1 MANSVQNKEVI
12 IVAYEI
18 CGAFTIKLRSDGIL
32 HSHTSSAI
40 DFDIESLKQFNVV
53 MAKMLNN
60 QKAPL
65 LITFDQFA
73 IPPDETRG
81 FWAKKE
87 SCPLALADAYVTA
100 SLGHKI
106 IGNAYLKFN
115 KPGRPTKIFN
125 DEDSAVQWLQSFLQ
139 LGY

>member
-1 MANSVQNKEVI
+1 MVSSIQNKEVDI
-12 IVAYEI
+12 IATEI
-18 CGAFTIKLRSDGIL
+18 CGAFTIKLRSDGVI

-40 DFDIESLKQFNVV
+40 NFDINSLKEFNVV

-60 QKAPL
+60 KMAPL
-65 LITFDQFA
+65 LITLDEFA
-73 IPPDETRG
+73 IPPDDTRDY
-81 FWAKKE
+81 WAKKE

-115 KPGRPTKIFN
+115 KPGRPTKIFTN
-125 DEDSAVQWLQSFLQ
+125 QESAIEWLKTFL
-139 LGY
+139 

>member
-1 MANSVQNKEVI
+1 MVSSVKNKEVD
-12 IVAYEI
+12 IVAWEI
-18 CGAFTIKLRSDGIL
+18 CGAFTIKLRTDGIL

-40 DFDIESLKQFNVV
+40 NFDIDSLKQFNVV

-60 QKAPL
+60 QMAPL
-65 LITFDQFA
+65 LITLDEFA
-73 IPPDETRG
+73 IPPDDTRA

-87 SCPLALADAYVTA
+87 SCPLSLADAYVTT

-125 DEDSAVQWLQSFLQ
+125 SKDDAVEWLKTFL
-139 LGY
+139 